1 MSAINLCIRL
11 RRLRWALGCLAA
23 LGLAAAPAHGAWLVE
38 PSLELSTGY
47 DDNVRLNDDEEE
59 DAVVSTGT
67 VQARLRNVTE
77 RSEVSGLLG
86 LTYLTYS
93 ATDEEDLDDE
103 DAQFADLSARRDYQR
118 GELGARLTGRRD
130 LILRLIDPIPGLLTG
145 AGEDAAGDRGEPLD
159 EALAEDD
166 IDLNATREQV
176 RRTWY
181 RLSPYGSYQLGQLT
195 SVRLEYSFTE
205 RMFDEE
211 GEDQGLRDSTAH
223 MIRAGLSRDLS
234 PRTSGSITVGAGRFE
249 SDDRDETDNY
259 TAAVGFSHQVSPQVQ
274 FGAEVGAGRVDNGVE
289 EETHLTYG
297 VRLSR
302 QMLVSRLS
310 LRAERSAQPSSFG
323 NVVEA
328 DRLTVRYQRSLS
340 ERVEFDARIH
350 GYRTEQVGDG
360 ADESTRK
367 YLAAQPRLTW
377 RMTPAWNAGVDYLYR
392 WIDRDRPDAFGGTGT
407 AQGNMVSVF
416 ISYQPPRRL

>member
-1 MSAINLCIRL
+1 MSAINLGIRL
-11 RRLRWALGCLAA
+11 RKERWALGCLAA

-47 DDNVRLNDDEEE
+47 DDNVRLNDDPEE
-59 DAVVSTGT
+59 DAIVSTGT

-93 ATDEEDLDDE
+93 ATDDEDLDDE
-103 DAQFADLSARRDYQR
+103 DAEFVDLSARRDYQR

-130 LILRLIDPIPGLLTG
+130 LILRVIDPIPGLLPG
-145 AGEDAAGDRGEPLD
+145 AGDDADPGTPLD

-181 RLSPYGSYQLGQLT
+181 RLSPYASYQLGQLT
-195 SVRLEYSFTE
+195 SARIEYSFAE
-205 RMFDEE
+205 RLFDED
-211 GEDQGLRDSTAH
+211 GEDQGLRDSRTH
-223 MIRAGLSRDLS
+223 LVSAGLRRELS
-234 PRTSGSITVGAGRFE
+234 PRTAGSITLGAGRFE
-249 SDDRDETDNY
+249 SDGREETDNY
-259 TAAVGFSHQVSPQVQ
+259 TASLGFDHQISPQVT
-274 FGAEVGAGRVDNGVE
+274 FGADVGAGRVDDDIG

-297 VRLSR
+297 VRLAR

-310 LRAERSAQPSSFG
+310 IQAERSAAPSSFG

-340 ERVEFDARIH
+340 DRAEFDMRIH

-360 ADESTRK
+360 ADESSRK
-367 YLAAQPRLTW
+367 YLSVRPRLTL
-377 RMTPAWNAGVDYLYR
+377 RMTNAWNTGIEYLYR
-392 WIDRDRPDAFGGTGT
+392 WTDRDRADAFGGSGT
-407 AQGNMVSVF
+407 AQGNMVVVF
-416 ISYQPPRRL
+416 IGYQPPRRL